1 MKGTSVGILLL
12 AFGAAGASTPVLAD
26 DLLGLYVGAA
36 FGKSTVRTEKNII
49 GDTNYSSK
57 FDAGHSAWKVTAGF
71 RPISPLGVE
80 FEYIDFGNPTAG
92 TNSALGGL
100 RQVDEKALALFG
112 VGYLPLPA
120 PFLTLYGK
128 FGISRLR
135 MTTTEVPPTPF
146 GGAGGAAC
154 GGVTGKPCSPI
165 SPNISELKISDWTTH
180 FVYGAGVQGKIGAV
194 AIRGEYERIGA
205 SGDSPDLISVG
216 LTWNF

>member
-12 AFGAAGASTPVLAD
+12 AFGAAGASTRALAD

-49 GDTNYSSK
+49 GDTDYRSK

-80 FEYIDFGNPTAG
+80 FEYINFGDPTAG

-128 FGISRLR
+128 FGISRLH
-135 MTTTEVPPTPF
+135 MTTTEVPPAPL
-146 GGAGGAAC
+146 GGGAAC
-154 GGVTGKPCSPI
+154 GGVTGIPCSPI
-165 SPNISELKISDWTTH
+165 PPNIPELRISDWTTRV
-180 FVYGAGVQGKIGAV
+180 VYGAGVQGKIGPV